1 MSKRSDRLER
11 GRLQKVLQ
19 NELQLT
25 SDDLHKLEQLLIA
38 RKISQT
44 ISDKQLV
51 ALLNEVTHP
60 RGAHVLEKSAV
71 PRRSARLAL
80 KQNL

>member
-25 SDDLHKLEQLLIA
+25 SDDLRKLEQLLIA

-51 ALLNEVTHP
+51 ALLNEVTHL
-60 RGAHVLEKSAV
+60 RDAHVLEKSAV

>member
-25 SDDLHKLEQLLIA
+25 SDDLRKLEQLLIA

-60 RGAHVLEKSAV
+60 RDAHVLEKSAV